1 MSSKLEKAQLE
12 YEAMLRD
19 LGEKARMVNMLDK
32 ASPEAL
38 QGLERARES
47 LSDRKTEL
55 DFIESEIARQEA
67 ALAESKQKLEA
78 DIAATREALSK
89 TEKSL
94 DAKKGKLEPLKKK
107 LTGAEYDIKF
117 VQKSL
122 DEEQRKLKIAEEKE
136 DPKRVKEH
144 QEIIARIKID
154 YMRRQ
159 KEIADLKRQI
169 MEISNPTKSLGGSL
183 EELEQKLDAL
193 EEELEAF
200 DESEDAQILEDLRK
214 QRADKE
220 KEVRIGEAA
229 VLDAMADLGE
239 NLYDRRVSHP
249 VLNKYYADLDV
260 LARAID
266 EMQKK

>member
-1 MSSKLEKAQLE
+1 MASKLEKAQLD

-32 ASPEAL
+32 ASLETR
-38 QGLERARES
+38 QGLDHAREN

-55 DFIESEIARQEA
+55 DFIQSEIERQEA
-67 ALAESKQKLEA
+67 ELAQRKAKLEA

-94 DAKKGKLEPLKKK
+94 DAKKGKVEPLKKR

-136 DPKRVKEH
+136 DPKKIKEH

-159 KEIADLKRQI
+159 KEINDLKRQI
-169 MEISNPTKSLGGSL
+169 MDFSNPTKSLGGSIG
-183 EELEQKLDAL
+183 ELEQKLEAL
-193 EEELEAF
+193 EEELEGF
-200 DESEDAQILEDLRK
+200 EECEDQQVLEDLRK
-214 QRADKE
+214 QLADKE
-220 KEVRIGEAA
+220 KEVRVGEAA

-239 NLYDRRVSHP
+239 NLYDRRISHP